1 MIIMKAINIVILLMF
16 LVGFCCCDDEENIH
30 VEEEGPRR
38 DYDINSTDP
47 VKKIV
52 SEFFFNTGKEF
63 IVDPDSSDYLYNFAE
78 KNGVKMYP
86 VMRIE
91 IICYLQFNL
100 LSLVFWIATRQSL

>member
-1 MIIMKAINIVILLMF
+1 MIIMKAINIFILLMF

-52 SEFFFNTGKEF
+52 SEFFL
-63 IVDPDSSDYLYNFAE
+63 IRE
-78 KNGVKMYP
+78 KN
-86 VMRIE
+86 
-91 IICYLQFNL
+91 L
-100 LSLVFWIATRQSL
+100 L